1 MDIMT
6 IIKEANPNVV
16 IFLLTTFVAFI
27 SWLIK
32 SLIEKPLAESKN
44 TFTKYVDK
52 RIEILTEV
60 KTRLNLIA
68 YFPEGEDN
76 IEFKNQLQKILLTN
90 GKAAYLSK
98 EVYDNVLIISIDER
112 TNENLLLD
120 TIKKIDEELYL
131 QISKIQEEIRF
142 YRRFSNY
149 SPFKKFVG
157 NTVLISQYIIALIV
171 VFSTLAYMTT
181 IFINSNL
188 FMRIVIIATGTLG
201 IYLLDNWL
209 KND

>member
-1 MDIMT
+1 MDIVT

-32 SLIEKPLAESKN
+32 SLVEKPLNESKN
-44 TFTKYVDK
+44 TFTKYFDK

-60 KTRLNLIA
+60 KTRLNFIA

-76 IEFKNQLQKILLTN
+76 LEYKNQLQTILLTD

-98 EVYDNVLIISIDER
+98 EVYNNVLRIAIDEK
-112 TNENLLLD
+112 TNETLLLD

-131 QISKIQEEIRF
+131 KISKVQDEIEF

-149 SPFKKFVG
+149 SPFRRFVG
-157 NTVLISQYIIALIV
+157 ITVLSLQYIVALTI
-171 VFSTLAYMTT
+171 VFSTLAYMT
-181 IFINSNL
+181 ILFIDSNL
-188 FMRIVIIATGTLG
+188 YQRIGILAAGVFG
-201 IYLLDNWL
+201 IYLLDKWL
-209 KND
+209 KK

>member
-32 SLIEKPLAESKN
+32 SLVEKPLTESKN
-44 TFTKYVDK
+44 TFTKYFDK

-60 KTRLNLIA
+60 KTRLNFIA

-76 IEFKNQLQKILLTN
+76 LEYKNQLQTILLTD

-98 EVYDNVLIISIDER
+98 EVYDNVLRIAIDPKTDEK
-112 TNENLLLD
+112 LLLN
-120 TIKKIDEELYL
+120 TISKIDGELYL
-131 QISKIQEEIRF
+131 KISKVQDEIEF

-149 SPFKKFVG
+149 SPFRRFVG
-157 NTVLISQYIIALIV
+157 ITVLSLQYIVALTI
-171 VFSTLAYMTT
+171 VFSTLAYMT
-181 IFINSNL
+181 ILFIDSDL
-188 FMRIVIIATGTLG
+188 YPRIGIIATGILA
-201 IYLLDNWL
+201 IYLLDKWL
-209 KND
+209 KK

>member
-1 MDIMT
+1 MDIIT

-32 SLIEKPLAESKN
+32 SLVEKPLAESKN
-44 TFTKYVDK
+44 TFTKYFDK

-60 KTRLNLIA
+60 KTRLNFIA

-76 IEFKNQLQKILLTN
+76 LEYKNQLQTILLTD

-98 EVYDNVLIISIDER
+98 EVYNNVLRIAIDEK
-112 TNENLLLD
+112 TNETLLLD
-120 TIKKIDEELYL
+120 TVKMIDEELYL
-131 QISKIQEEIRF
+131 KISKVQDEIEF

-149 SPFKKFVG
+149 SPFRRFVG
-157 NTVLISQYIIALIV
+157 ITVLSLQYVIALII
-171 VFSTLAYMTT
+171 VFSTLIYMT
-181 IFINSNL
+181 ILFIDSNL
-188 FMRIVIIATGTLG
+188 YQRIGIIITGILG
-201 IYLLDNWL
+201 IYLLDKWL
-209 KND
+209 KR